1 MVLQVVPR
9 TVIIPLVWL
18 LSCGVLSDRRAGD
31 VLRSGEWIL
40 LNGERIGGIELLG
53 TTATVLVTL
62 DPECPFCQMYLPLLD
77 SLVALPGYGAVRF
90 VGVFASPYIPRDSAA
105 KFMRASPAMFN
116 GIMDPEFV
124 LCKALGARVTPEV
137 FVLDGEGSMVYHGA
151 IDDRAVRAGQKR
163 IQATEHYLSDAIN
176 AVLRG
181 ERPADR
187 EVTAVGCIL
196 EYDR

>member
-1 MVLQVVPR
+1 MSLLLPIL
-9 TVIIPLVWL
+9 VIWLASGCSVQDKPLKE
-18 LSCGVLSDRRAGD
+18 LSATTFDLVRNDTGMLTD
-31 VLRSGEWIL
+31 VFGSK
-40 LNGERIGGIELLG
+40 
-53 TTATVLVTL
+53 ATVLVTL
-62 DPECPFCQMYLPLLD
+62 DPECPFSQIYLPLLD
-77 SLVALPGYGAVRF
+77 SLSVADASVHF
-90 VGVFASPYIPRDSAA
+90 IGVFPSPYIPQDSAA

-137 FVLDGEGSMVYHGA
+137 FVLDGEGTLVYHGA

-181 ERPADR
+181 ERPAEQ
-187 EVTAVGCIL
+187 EVKAVGCIL
-196 EYDR
+196 EYDP